1 MSVFYPPPRSGGPRR
16 ATRTSEPYLTKGAAA
31 NEFYKKQLQLVPKPM
46 QSTFNTFVD
55 GIRSND
61 LNVDKAKRRQ
71 IEQLAI
77 ALNQQQ
83 NAKERRGVA
92 AAHNA
97 ATLTEEIRNM
107 IRYMYEHDV
116 DGDATFK
123 QLLKYEMRDGLDPTN
138 RLLLCCALPFYCS
151 GLDDE
156 QLLKDYKRFDEP
168 QFMALK
174 CLLCIV
180 LVLFYI
186 LCLVWLSFGQQT
198 MYACNQNQPSL
209 ADQGFTITVAGKGTE
224 LLCKDLLARC
234 YIPIGRMPL
243 ETYYS
248 VRIASYI
255 LCTIP
260 LLFLFASPCVLSA
273 RMLAPLSHTKGHKN
287 HEPEPMIDD
296 IENAD
301 NVTNMENCVNAVF
314 CARDQIQASDFFDI
328 SAYWM
333 VLTHWAG
340 GIFTLCIDIST
351 IDYVGGLDGACKG
364 WTNDNK
370 NLAIE
375 VLDDRCACSVL
386 FGPPETRGLARVSA
400 LELMSPKSVA
410 IVLMIANFVYT
421 LWSFGYVLQVWQF
434 RHLSNQPPQ
443 KRRKK
448 KVMPIGD
455 DEDDHENA
463 LLDAEYGDDEL
474 PDHPHYTA
482 QHDHKAPKN
491 SMTATHSG
499 AQTERNKSRKQST
512 TSATAIPHV
521 PTNAPYMGTA

>member
-1 MSVFYPPPRSGGPRR
+1 
-16 ATRTSEPYLTKGAAA
+16 
-31 NEFYKKQLQLVPKPM
+31 
-46 QSTFNTFVD
+46 
-55 GIRSND
+55 
-61 LNVDKAKRRQ
+61 
-71 IEQLAI
+71 
-77 ALNQQQ
+77 
-83 NAKERRGVA
+83 
-92 AAHNA
+92 
-97 ATLTEEIRNM
+97 
-107 IRYMYEHDV
+107 
-116 DGDATFK
+116 
-123 QLLKYEMRDGLDPTN
+123 LLR
-138 RLLLCCALPFYCS
+138 
-151 GLDDE
+151 
-156 QLLKDYKRFDEP
+156 DYKRFDAP
-168 QFMALK
+168 QFVALK
-174 CLLCIV
+174 YLLIV
-180 LVLFYI
+180 VLLLFYI
-186 LCLVWLSFGQQT
+186 LCLLWLSYGQQT
-198 MYACNQNQPSL
+198 LYACVKDQPSL
-209 ADQGFTITVAGKGTE
+209 ADQGFTITDARTGGK
-224 LLCKDLLARC
+224 LVCKDLLARC
-234 YIPIGRMPL
+234 YIPVGRMSL

-273 RMLAPLSHTKGHKN
+273 RMLAPLGHTKGHKN
-287 HEPEPMIDD
+287 HEAEPLIDD

-301 NVTNMENCVNAVF
+301 NVTSAEKCIDALF

-434 RHLSNQPPQ
+434 RHLSNQPLQ
-443 KRRKK
+443 MRKNGTQGRSNQ
-448 KVMPIGD
+448 VAQIAD
-455 DEDDHENA
+455 DET
-463 LLDAEYGDDEL
+463 DEI
-474 PDHPHYTA
+474 DIAHPS
-482 QHDHKAPKN
+482 N
-491 SMTATHSG
+491 SMHDAPSS
-499 AQTERNKSRKQST
+499 QERKLTRKEWKKQSRAKNAA
-512 TSATAIPHV
+512 SATGVPPADPHWADGAAASLAAHHP
-521 PTNAPYMGTA
+521 PTDFHGRA